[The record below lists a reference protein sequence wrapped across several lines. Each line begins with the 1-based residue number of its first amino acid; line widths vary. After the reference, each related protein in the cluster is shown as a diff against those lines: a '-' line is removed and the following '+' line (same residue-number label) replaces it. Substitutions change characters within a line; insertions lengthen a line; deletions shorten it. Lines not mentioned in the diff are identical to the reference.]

1 MNREHLS
8 IELLLRCLD
17 RELSAG
23 ERDAVEEHLAVCAGC
38 RAQLENLR
46 GISEGIDQYSADLLQ
61 PTPAGQRR
69 ALTAALEQR
78 SGRGKIYATLALAA
92 SVILAVGL
100 SLTHQQPPARV
111 GHTIDTFIALPD
123 SNESLSGAGAV
134 VMQVEVPRDAV
145 ALAGV
150 PAGEGTSGL
159 VKAEVVVG
167 ADGLARAIRFLN

>member
-1 MNREHLS
+1 MSREHLS

-23 ERDAVEEHLAVCAGC
+23 EQYRVEEHLDACAGC

-46 GISEGIDQYSADLLQ
+46 GISEGIDQYSADLLR
-61 PTPAGQRR
+61 PTPAGRRR
-69 ALTAALEQR
+69 ALTSPLEHESGRRKVYAAL
-78 SGRGKIYATLALAA
+78 AMAA
-92 SVILAVGL
+92 SVLLAVGL
-100 SLTHQQPPARV
+100 SLRHQQPPAPV
-111 GHTIDTFIALPD
+111 AHTIDTFIALPD

-150 PAGEGTSGL
+150 PAAEGSSGL